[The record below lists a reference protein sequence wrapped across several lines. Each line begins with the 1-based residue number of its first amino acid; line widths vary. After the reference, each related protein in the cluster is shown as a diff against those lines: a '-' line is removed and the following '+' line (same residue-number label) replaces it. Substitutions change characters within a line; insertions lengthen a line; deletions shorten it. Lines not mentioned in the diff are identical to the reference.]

1 MVMMM
6 TVGSKVKQT
15 LANLKGIESTLRI
28 YSLQGTNDEE
38 SLTYKEALKTAESV
52 IKDLEDRLKVLEFE
66 EPQYKG
72 N

>member
-1 MVMMM
+1 M

-15 LANLKGIESTLRI
+15 LVSLKSTQSTLRI
-28 YSLQGTNDEE
+28 YSIQTQDRKSKLA
-38 SLTYKEALKTAESV
+38 YKEALKATDEV
-52 IKDLEDRLKVLEFE
+52 VQDLERRLRFMEFQ

>member
-1 MVMMM
+1 M
-6 TVGSKVKQT
+6 TVASNVKQT
-15 LANLKGIESTLRI
+15 LASLKGIESTLKI
-28 YSLQGTNDEE
+28 YSVQSRKEEEKAIYKKELQTV
-38 SLTYKEALKTAESV
+38 ESV

>member
-1 MVMMM
+1 M

-28 YSLQGTNDEE
+28 YSVQSTNEEEVIIYKQELQTV
-38 SLTYKEALKTAESV
+38 ESV
-52 IKDLEDRLKVLEFE
+52 IKDVENRIKELEFE

-72 N
+72 D